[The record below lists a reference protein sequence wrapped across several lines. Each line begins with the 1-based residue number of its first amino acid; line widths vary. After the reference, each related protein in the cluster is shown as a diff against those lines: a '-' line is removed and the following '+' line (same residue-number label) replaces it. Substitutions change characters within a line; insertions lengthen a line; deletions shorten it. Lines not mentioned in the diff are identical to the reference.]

1 LILVTGAS
9 GLLGANFVIMAHS
22 RGHEVVAASNQHAIS
37 LPGVQT
43 VQADLSDESTSREIV
58 RSFKP
63 QWIVHCA
70 ALTDVDRCEEFPQE
84 AMRINANMPRIL
96 AREAR
101 HVGASMVYIG
111 TDAIFDGQRR
121 NYSEED
127 PPSPINAYAE
137 SKLAGENAVQE
148 ELEDALIVRTNI
160 YGWNAQNKLSLAEW
174 ILTRLDA
181 GEPVPGFR
189 DVMFTPI
196 LINDLIEV
204 LLEMMQHSLK
214 GVYHVAGAESCSK
227 YVFAKEVARIFGYNE
242 ESVRSVSVKEAKLR
256 ARRPENMTL
265 KIDKIRRALPVS
277 LPDVEAGI
285 RHFKSLKDSGFVAKL
300 KRLIV

>member
-1 LILVTGAS
+1 MILVTGAS
-9 GLLGANFVIMAHS
+9 GLLGANFVIMAHG
-22 RGHEVVAASNQHAIS
+22 RGDEVVAACNQHAIS
-37 LPGVQT
+37 LPGAQT
-43 VQADLSDESTSREIV
+43 VQADLSDESTAREIV

-63 QWIVHCA
+63 RWIVHCA

-111 TDAIFDGQRR
+111 TDAIFDGQRG

-148 ELEDALIVRTNI
+148 ELRDALIVRTNI

-174 ILTRLDA
+174 VLSRLDA
-181 GEPVPGFR
+181 GVPVPGFR
-189 DVMFTPI
+189 DVMFTPV
-196 LINDLIEV
+196 LVNDFIKII
-204 LLEMMQHSLK
+204 LEMMKHSLK

-227 YVFAKEVARIFGYNE
+227 YVFATEVARIFGY
-242 ESVRSVSVKEAKLR
+242 SQDLVRSVSVKEVGLR
-256 ARRPENMTL
+256 APRPENMTL
-265 KIDKIRRALPVS
+265 KTDKIRRALPVV
-277 LPDVEAGI
+277 LPDVAAGI
-285 RHFKSLKDSGFVAKL
+285 QHFKSLRDSSFVAGL
-300 KRLIV
+300 KQLVA